1 MSNEELIHSLMVQNQ
16 LNIDELQIPDSK
28 HVIKLR
34 RKIINSNSD
43 LINLHSDDFVK
54 ACKDICKKVGL
65 LNSSK
70 LAGASYV
77 GGA

>member
-43 LINLHSDDFVK
+43 LINLHSEDLMK
-54 ACKDICKKVGL
+54 ACKDICKK
-65 LNSSK
+65 
-70 LAGASYV
+70 LAF
-77 GGA
+77 